1 MVVGRTFINLRNQL
15 WKCPNNES
23 IILFIDPRK
32 YNSTREKMDH
42 KYADCFE
49 HFEERNHLRL
59 CSTESNPKSRTRY
72 KRIQSSCYNFLER
85 PNGILSVSYH
95 FAL

>member
-1 MVVGRTFINLRNQL
+1 MVVGENFISRIEHL

-23 IILFIDPRK
+23 IILFIDPQQSS
-32 YNSTREKMDH
+32 NMDG
-42 KYADCFE
+42 KYADRTE
-49 HFEERNHLRL
+49 HYEERNRPRI
-59 CSTESNPKSRTRY
+59 CRVESYQKTRTRY
-72 KRIQSSCYNFLER
+72 KRIQLICYNFLER

>member
-1 MVVGRTFINLRNQL
+1 MVFGRRFINPPNQL
-15 WKCPNNES
+15 WKFTNNES
-23 IILFIDPRK
+23 IILFVDPRK
-32 YNSTREKMDH
+32 SCSSKKMEH
-42 KYADCFE
+42 KYTDHFE
-49 HFEERNHLRL
+49 HFEEHNHLRL
-59 CSTESNPKSRTRY
+59 CSIESSQKSRTRY